1 MAMDELKRC
10 VLEVPNRYPRRKT
23 AITAVKVIIVLF
35 ILPPKLKVCATEN
48 GLETHLNKLVL
59 LSQGK
64 QENPRVSGAG
74 PGLECWEGQSY
85 SRTPANGKIAWASW
99 APKTDD

>member
-1 MAMDELKRC
+1 MAAGRGAGAAMATEELKRGD
-10 VLEVPNRYPRRKT
+10 LEVPDRYPRRKT

-64 QENPRVSGAG
+64 Q
-74 PGLECWEGQSY
+74 
-85 SRTPANGKIAWASW
+85 
-99 APKTDD
+99 